1 MDVGQPRGEA
11 VGRGIASSSLD
22 GAYPGRRLTAPG
34 GALRRTVYFGLV
46 ASTVGAGALA
56 MADILAANG
65 LKVLEAAILVL
76 FVVNFS
82 WLALSFWSA
91 LAGFA
96 VEALGLDPVTMRR
109 RARMFPAT
117 RAPLRSRTA
126 VVMAV
131 CNEDPERVF
140 AAFQAIFASIRSTGQ
155 LDHFDFFLLS
165 GSTRDDVILQ
175 ERRQWAAFC
184 RRNDAS
190 DRMFYWKRQERVG
203 RKAGTIA
210 DFCRRWG
217 AHYDHMVVL
226 DADSL
231 MDGALVVELAR
242 TMEANPGAGL
252 IQTLPMPINQTTLF
266 GRILQF
272 AGHLYAPVYS
282 SGAAFWQLG
291 ESNYYGHNAIIRVQA
306 FTQTCGLP
314 VLPGSP
320 PLGGEILSH
329 DFVEAS
335 FLRRQ
340 GWQVFFLPQL
350 RGSYEELPS
359 NILDYA
365 VRDRRWAQG
374 NLQHLKLVG
383 AAGLHPISR
392 LHFLTGAFAFIA
404 SPLWLLFL
412 LLSTAL
418 MVQDAL
424 ATHEY
429 FPTGYALFPQWPVSK
444 FGQTIS
450 LFAFT
455 LALLFLPKLLALGLA
470 LARRDCLAAFGRRT
484 RLVLG
489 AALETVVSVLIAP
502 IMMMLHTYFVGSL
515 MLGRAVGW
523 DPQNRSDR
531 GLSIGEAAS
540 AFGVPVAAAA
550 VWGALMLYA
559 APDRLYWILPVL
571 AGLLLAV
578 PLAMISSSVAIGS
591 RLRRAG
597 TLLTPEEVA
606 PLPVIDEAA
615 DALAATRAAT
625 EATAGDVV
633 AEDPAQLPP
642 IVWTEMPAQPI
653 DLPAPSRGDRTKPR
667 LAAMDPAFGNR

>member
-1 MDVGQPRGEA
+1 MR
-11 VGRGIASSSLD
+11 RIA
-22 GAYPGRRLTAPG
+22 
-34 GALRRTVYFGLV
+34 YFSLV
-46 ASTVGAGALA
+46 AMTIGAGALA

-65 LKVLEAAILVL
+65 LRALEAAILVL

-96 VEALGLDPVTMRR
+96 VEALGLDPITLRR
-109 RARMFPAT
+109 RTRMFPAT
-117 RAPLRSRTA
+117 EAVLRSRTV

-140 AAFQAIFASIRSTGQ
+140 AAFQAIFESIRTTGQ
-155 LDHFDFFLLS
+155 LNHFAFFLLS
-165 GSTRDDVILQ
+165 GSTRDDVILE

-184 RRNDAS
+184 RRNDAY

-217 AHYDHMVVL
+217 AHYDQMVVL

-306 FTQTCGLP
+306 FTDTCGLP
-314 VLPGSP
+314 VLPGKP

-329 DFVEAS
+329 DFVEAA
-335 FLRRQ
+335 FLRRN

-374 NLQHLKLVG
+374 NLQHLKLV
-383 AAGLHPISR
+383 AARGLHPINR

-404 SPLWLLFL
+404 SPLWLIFL

-424 ATHEY
+424 AVHEY
-429 FPTGYALFPQWPVSK
+429 FPAGYALFPQWPISK

-455 LALLFLPKLLALGLA
+455 IALLFLPKMLALGLA
-470 LARRDCLAAFGRRT
+470 LSRRACAQAFGGRA

-489 AALETVVSVLIAP
+489 TMLETMVSVLIAP

-515 MLGRAVGW
+515 VLGRAVGW

-531 GLSIGEAAS
+531 GLSFGEAAS
-540 AFGVPVAAAA
+540 AFGVLVVAALI
-550 VWGALMLYA
+550 WGALMLYA
-559 APDRLYWILPVL
+559 APDRVYWILPVL

-578 PLAMISSSVAIGS
+578 PLAMVSSSVAIGS

-597 TLLTPEEVA
+597 ILLTPEDIE
-606 PLPVIDEAA
+606 PLPVIGEAA
-615 DALAATRAAT
+615 DALAATRATT
-625 EATAGDVV
+625 EAATADVLV
-633 AEDPAQLPP
+633 EDPARLPL
-642 IVWTEMPAQPI
+642 VAWTEMPTQTI
-653 DLPAPSRGDRTKPR
+653 NLPAPPSVDRSKPR
-667 LAAMDPAFGNR
+667 LSTMDPAYGNQ